1 MLKTHDLTKRYG
13 SFLALDHANIEVAEG
28 ECCGVLGPNGAGK
41 STLFRILMGFLR
53 PTHGRAEIGGQDCQK
68 AKKAVHS
75 LVSYLPGDV
84 RLFGEMKG
92 KQVLDFF
99 ADIHPRGNRERSY
112 STAKRLEL
120 DTSRRVGYMSTGM
133 RQKLGLSIA
142 LATDAPMLIMD
153 EPTTSL
159 DPNVRGEVIRM
170 IGQAHKS
177 GRTVVICSH
186 VLSEIEDICDRAI
199 IMRQG
204 KVVHDQCLQDL
215 ARRHSVVFQLVQPLP
230 RVPEAISERVV
241 SARQHGHRVHL
252 ETEGELRDVMAWITQ
267 LPSTELK
274 VTRMG
279 LREVYDR
286 FHAPV
291 SEHAA

>member
-1 MLKTHDLTKRYG
+1 MLTTHDLTKRYG
-13 SFLALDHANIEVAEG
+13 NFLALDHAQIEVAEG

-41 STLFRILMGFLR
+41 STLFRLLMGFLS
-53 PTHGRAEIGGQDCQK
+53 PTHGTAFIGGKDCQREK
-68 AKKAVHS
+68 TAVHS

-84 RLFGEMKG
+84 RLFFEMKG
-92 KQVLDFF
+92 KAVLEFF
-99 ADIHPRGNRERSY
+99 ADIHPQGNRERSY
-112 STAKRLEL
+112 ATAKRLDL

-142 LATDAPMLIMD
+142 LSTDAPVLIMD

-170 IGQAHKS
+170 IGEAHKS
-177 GRTVVICSH
+177 GRTVLICSH
-186 VLSEIEDICDRAI
+186 VLSEIEDICNRAI

-204 KVVHDQCLQDL
+204 KVVHDQDLHDL
-215 ARRHSVVFQLVQPLP
+215 ARRHSISFQWDNPLP
-230 RVPEAISERVV
+230 EIPDALKDRVTGMRQHEAIVT
-241 SARQHGHRVHL
+241 L
-252 ETEGELRDVMAWITQ
+252 ETEGDLRDVMGWLAQ
-267 LPSTELK
+267 LPLENLK
-274 VTRMG
+274 AQRLG

>member
-1 MLKTHDLTKRYG
+1 MLKTYDLTKRYG
-13 SFLALDHANIEVAEG
+13 NFLALDHANIEVAQG

-53 PTHGRAEIGGQDCQK
+53 PTHGRAEISGEDCQRS
-68 AKKAVHS
+68 KKAVHS

-84 RLFGEMKG
+84 RLFGEMRG

-99 ADIHPRGNRERSY
+99 ADIHPRGSRERSY
-112 STAKRLEL
+112 ATAKQLEL

-142 LATDAPMLIMD
+142 LATDAPVLIMD

-170 IGQAHKS
+170 IGQAHRS

-204 KVVHDQCLQDL
+204 KIVHDQCLAELSRQ
-215 ARRHSVVFQLVQPLP
+215 HSVSFDLVQPLP
-230 RVPEAISERVV
+230 RIPDAISDRIVA
-241 SARQHGHRVHL
+241 SRQQGHKVRL

-267 LPSTELK
+267 LPSSDLK

-286 FHAPV
+286 FHSPV

>member
-1 MLKTHDLTKRYG
+1 MLKTHDLTKKYG
-13 SFLALDHANIEVAEG
+13 KFLALDHANIEVAEG

-41 STLFRILMGFLR
+41 STLFRLLMGFLS
-53 PTHGRAEIGGQDCQK
+53 PTHGQATIGGQDCQHEK
-68 AKKAVHS
+68 VAVHS

-92 KQVLDFF
+92 RDVLEFF

-112 STAKRLEL
+112 ATAKRLDL
-120 DTSRRVGYMSTGM
+120 DITRRVGYMSTGM

-159 DPNVRGEVIRM
+159 DPNVRAEVIRM
-170 IGQAHKS
+170 IGEAHKS

-186 VLSEIEDICDRAI
+186 VLSEIEDICNRAI

-204 KVVHDQCLQDL
+204 HVVHDQNLEDL
-215 ARRHSVVFQLVQPLP
+215 ARRHAVTFQLTEPLP
-230 RVPEAISERVV
+230 SVPEYLRERIANV
-241 SARQHGHRVHL
+241 RQTDSSFSL
-252 ETEGELRDVMAWITQ
+252 ETEGDLRDVMAWLAQ
-267 LPSTELK
+267 LPLSNMKAQRL
-274 VTRMG
+274 G

-286 FHAPV
+286 YHAPE
-291 SEHAA
+291 SEQAA

>member
-1 MLKTHDLTKRYG
+1 MLKTHNLTKRYG
-13 SFLALDHANIEVAEG
+13 SFLALDHAQIVVAEG

-41 STLFRILMGFLR
+41 STLFRLLMGFLQ
-53 PTHGRAEIGGQDCQK
+53 PTDGTAHIGGKDCQREK
-68 AKKAVHS
+68 TEVHS

-84 RLFGEMKG
+84 RLFDEMKG
-92 KQVLDFF
+92 KQVLEFF

-112 STAKRLEL
+112 ATAKRLDL
-120 DTSRRVGYMSTGM
+120 DISRRVGYMSTGM

-142 LATDAPMLIMD
+142 LATDAPVLIMD

-170 IGQAHKS
+170 IGEAHKS
-177 GRTVVICSH
+177 GRTVLICSH
-186 VLSEIEDICDRAI
+186 VLSEIEDICGRAI

-215 ARRHSVVFQLVQPLP
+215 ARRHSVVFELNQSLP
-230 RVPEAISERVV
+230 RIPDEIRPRVLT
-241 SARQHGHRVHL
+241 ARQTETSVRL
-252 ETEGELRDVMAWITQ
+252 ETEGELRDVMAWLTQ
-267 LPSTELK
+267 LPITNLK
-274 VTRMG
+274 ANRMG

>member
-1 MLKTHDLTKRYG
+1 MLKTYDLTKKYG
-13 SFLALDHANIEVAEG
+13 KFLALDHANIEVAEG

-41 STLFRILMGFLR
+41 STLFRLLMGFLR
-53 PTHGRAEIGGQDCQK
+53 PTHGQATIGGKDCQHEK
-68 AKKAVHS
+68 VAVHS

-92 KQVLDFF
+92 RDVLEFF

-112 STAKRLEL
+112 ATAKRLDL
-120 DTSRRVGYMSTGM
+120 DITRRVGYMSTGM

-159 DPNVRGEVIRM
+159 DPNVRAEVIRM
-170 IGQAHKS
+170 IGEAHKS

-186 VLSEIEDICDRAI
+186 VLSEIEDICNRAI

-204 KVVHDQCLQDL
+204 HVVHDQNLEDL
-215 ARRHSVVFQLVQPLP
+215 ARRHAVTFQLAQPLP
-230 RVPEAISERVV
+230 SVPDNLRDRIANI
-241 SARQHGHRVHL
+241 RQTEGSFSL
-252 ETEGELRDVMAWITQ
+252 ETDGDLRDVMAWLAQ
-267 LPSTELK
+267 LPLSNMKAQRL
-274 VTRMG
+274 G

-286 FHAPV
+286 YHAPE
-291 SEHAA
+291 SEQAA

>member
-13 SFLALDHANIEVAEG
+13 NFLALDHANIEVAQG

-41 STLFRILMGFLR
+41 STLFRLLMGFLR
-53 PTHGRAEIGGQDCQK
+53 PTDGTALIGGKDCQK
-68 AKKAVHS
+68 EKLAVHG

-84 RLFGEMKG
+84 RLFDEMRG
-92 KQVLDFF
+92 KQVLEFF
-99 ADIHPRGNRERSY
+99 ADVHVRGNRERSY
-112 STAKRLEL
+112 ATAKRLDL
-120 DTSRRVGYMSTGM
+120 DISRRVGYMSTGM

-159 DPNVRGEVIRM
+159 DPNVRREVIQM
-170 IGQAHKS
+170 ISEAHKS

-204 KVVHDQCLQDL
+204 HVVHDQSLPEL
-215 ARRHSVVFQLVQPLP
+215 ARRHLVTFDLSQPLP
-230 RVPEAISERVV
+230 RVPDEIRDHIR
-241 SARQHGHRVHL
+241 SARQVEHTVRL
-252 ETEGELRDVMAWITQ
+252 ETEGELREVMAWVTQ
-267 LPSTELK
+267 LPSCDLK
-274 VTRMG
+274 VNRMG
-279 LREVYDR
+279 LREVYDQY
-286 FHAPV
+286 HAPV

>member
-1 MLKTHDLTKRYG
+1 MLTTYDLTKRYG
-13 SFLALDHANIEVAEG
+13 NFLALDHANIEVAEG

-41 STLFRILMGFLR
+41 STLFRLLMGFLQ
-53 PTHGRAEIGGQDCQK
+53 PTSGHGEIGGLDCQK
-68 AKKAVHS
+68 DKKGVHS

-92 KQVLDFF
+92 KQVLEFF
-99 ADIHPRGNRERSY
+99 ADIHPRGSRERSY
-112 STAKRLEL
+112 ATAKRLEL

-142 LATDAPMLIMD
+142 LATDAPVLIMD

-170 IGQAHKS
+170 IGDVHKS
-177 GRTVVICSH
+177 GRTVIICSH
-186 VLSEIEDICDRAI
+186 VLSEIEDICNRAI

-204 KVVHDQCLQDL
+204 NVVHDQSLEEL
-215 ARRHSVVFQLVQPLP
+215 ARRHSVTFQLVQPLP
-230 RVPEAISERVV
+230 RVPEEIRAQVV
-241 SARQHGHRVHL
+241 SARQVGHTVRL
-252 ETEGELRDVMAWITQ
+252 ETDGELREVMAWITQ
-267 LPSTELK
+267 LPSSDLK
-274 VTRMG
+274 VSRLG

-286 FHAPV
+286 FHSPA
-291 SEHAA
+291 SEQAA